1 MTHPNLSDPRGT
13 MPGGERDYLQALA
26 NEPVDEADF
35 AILDRIKDAFGAA
48 DPMPTDLPERI
59 KFALALRDLEIEVA
73 RLSAE
78 ESQPVLAVR
87 GAEQSRTITF
97 DSDNLTIMI
106 RVDSNQDGT
115 ARVDGWLAPAQR
127 RTIELRTSADTLTA
141 ATDDG
146 GRFAFAKVPRGSAQ
160 FLVRAE
166 PGPPGTGQPVVTPA
180 LIL

>member
-1 MTHPNLSDPRGT
+1 MTHPNTAGR
-13 MPGGERDYLQALA
+13 PGADK
-26 NEPVDEADF
+26 PMDEADY
-35 AILDRIKDAFGAA
+35 AVLDRIKDAFGAA
-48 DPMPTDLPERI
+48 DPMPADLPERVR
-59 KFALALRDLEIEVA
+59 FALALRDLEVEVA

-87 GAEQSRTITF
+87 GAEQSRTVTF
-97 DSDNLTIMI
+97 DSDSLTIMI

-141 ATDDG
+141 TADDG
-146 GRFAFAKVPRGSAQ
+146 GRFAFAQVPRGHAQ

-166 PGPPGTGQPVVTPA
+166 PGPAGTGQTVVTPA